1 MYVYS
6 YNSYVYDIIPVYVQV
21 VYTSSCGGGGDDDD
35 KLSGG
40 SH

>member
-1 MYVYS
+1 VYVY
-6 YNSYVYDIIPVYVQV
+6 IILYLRAGRI
-21 VYTSSCGGGGDDDD
+21 YTSSCGDGRDDDD